1 MRILWFTNNSSCYS
15 DNTGGGWISSL
26 EIELRKEE
34 KVQLGVC
41 FYADKEMKVHKG
53 DVTYYLLPRPHKKF
67 SYTVKQILNSRLVAS
82 LNHEKIAIPPLLRV
96 IEDYRPDIIHVF
108 GSEDVFGLLSYY
120 TDIPI
125 VLHIQGVLSSCLNAF
140 LPPFVSW
147 QNYLFASKR
156 IKSILGRVSEKI
168 AWERN
173 SIAEKRMLQNIKY
186 IMGRTEWDKRVSEV
200 LSPRAC
206 YYHCDEILRDHFY
219 GTEVRKIPPK
229 PILVT
234 TISPFLYKGY
244 DVILKTAQILKFSMG
259 VEFEWRV
266 YGDVF
271 SDFIEKQIGIS
282 HKFVNVRL
290 MGKASAEEI
299 KDAILNSTAYVHTSY
314 IENSPNAICEAQL
327 LGCACIAT
335 DVGGVSS
342 LIENNKTGLLVP
354 ANDIYQLAHQ
364 IAYLFRETLIN
375 EAIGRA
381 AQDVAQERHNKQK
394 VVQCVIEIYEQIL
407 ENNLL

>member
-1 MRILWFTNNSSCYS
+1 MI
-15 DNTGGGWISSL
+15 
-26 EIELRKEE
+26 
-34 KVQLGVC
+34 
-41 FYADKEMKVHKG
+41 
-53 DVTYYLLPRPHKKF
+53 
-67 SYTVKQILNSRLVAS
+67 
-82 LNHEKIAIPPLLRV
+82 
-96 IEDYRPDIIHVF
+96 
-108 GSEDVFGLLSYY
+108 
-120 TDIPI
+120 
-125 VLHIQGVLSSCLNAF
+125 
-140 LPPFVSW
+140 
-147 QNYLFASKR
+147 
-156 IKSILGRVSEKI
+156 
-168 AWERN
+168 
-173 SIAEKRMLQNIKY
+173 
-186 IMGRTEWDKRVSEV
+186 
-200 LSPRAC
+200 
-206 YYHCDEILRDHFY
+206 
-219 GTEVRKIPPK
+219 
-229 PILVT
+229 
-234 TISPFLYKGY
+234 
-244 DVILKTAQILKFSMG
+244 
-259 VEFEWRV
+259 
-266 YGDVF
+266 VF